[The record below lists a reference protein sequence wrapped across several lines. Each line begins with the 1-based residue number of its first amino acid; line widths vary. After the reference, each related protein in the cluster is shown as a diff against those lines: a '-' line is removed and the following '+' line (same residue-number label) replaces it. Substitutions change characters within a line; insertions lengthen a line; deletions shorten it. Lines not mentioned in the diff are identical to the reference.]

1 MVKMDSKELS
11 IQNAIADLDSGVF
24 TSERA
29 AARWHGVARS
39 TLQGRRAGQQPHAI
53 AHSNQQRLTP
63 EQERFLA
70 DWILEEDARAQPPSH
85 PRVREMAIRILH
97 MNGDYEPL
105 GQEWVSHFI
114 ARNPRVAS
122 TVGRTI
128 ESARTTAA
136 NYEKIRAFLE
146 LFERTRIELGIQ
158 YEDIWNMDETGCALG
173 VCTNSQ
179 VVASSSKKKAYLK
192 SPEDREWVSI
202 IETISAVGVKL
213 QCLVIFKGKHL
224 QSTWFP
230 AQGTPDWV
238 YTTSENGWT
247 SNAIGCE
254 WLQRIFIPNT
264 SPSTSGYRLLLL
276 DGHGSH
282 TPIDFMILCKV
293 NKIHI
298 LYLPAHA
305 SHLLQPL
312 DLAPFSVLK
321 SRYRAEIKALSAL
334 DDAAP
339 VKKERFVVSY
349 NKARKEALSERV
361 IRAGWRAAGLCP
373 YNPGLVL
380 HSSQISGRPTTP
392 PATSQPSDLS
402 NQLLSTPQSSQAL
415 YRLQQ
420 QLLLSESLTR
430 STRLVLGK
438 AGKAIAKANTKA
450 AQLEAQ
456 NKRLQ
461 YQLDSTPITRS
472 RKRVQVDPNERFSNA
487 EKIQAAIDRAAALQA
502 QQASTSPEKKAQKA
516 AAAAAALSLQS
527 MCTEW
532 QI

>member
-1 MVKMDSKELS
+1 M
-11 IQNAIADLDSGVF
+11 A
-24 TSERA
+24 T
-29 AARWHGVARS
+29 
-39 TLQGRRAGQQPHAI
+39 
-53 AHSNQQRLTP
+53 RLL
-63 EQERFLA
+63 R
-70 DWILEEDARAQPPSH
+70 
-85 PRVREMAIRILH
+85 
-97 MNGDYEPL
+97 MNGDHEPL
-105 GQEWVSHFI
+105 GQLWIPHFI

-122 TVGRTI
+122 IVGRTI

-136 NYEKIRAFLE
+136 SYKTIRAFLK

-173 VCTNSQ
+173 VCTNTQ
-179 VVASSSKKKAYLK
+179 VVASSSKKKAYIK

-202 IETISAVGVKL
+202 VETISAIGIKL

-230 AQGTPDWV
+230 AQGTPNWL
-238 YTTSENGWT
+238 YTTSENRWT
-247 SNAIGCE
+247 SNAIGYE

-264 SPSTSGYRLLLL
+264 SPSTGGYRLLLL
-276 DGHGSH
+276 DGHGSY
-282 TPIDFMILCKV
+282 TPIDFMILCKA

-339 VKKERFVVSY
+339 IKKERFVASY
-349 NKARKEALSERV
+349 NKARDEALSERV
-361 IRAGWRAAGLCP
+361 IRAGWRASGLCP
-373 YNPGLVL
+373 YNPSLVL

-392 PATSQPSDLS
+392 PAPSQPSDPS

-415 YRLQQ
+415 YRLQK
-420 QLLLSESLTR
+420 QLLLSEPLTR

-438 AGKAIAKANTKA
+438 AGKALAKANTRA

-472 RKRVQVDPNERFSNA
+472 RKRVQVNPNERFSNA

-502 QQASTSPEKKAQKA
+502 QQANKSPEKEAQKA
-516 AAAAAALSLQS
+516 AAVAAALTLQS

>member
-1 MVKMDSKELS
+1 
-11 IQNAIADLDSGVF
+11 
-24 TSERA
+24 
-29 AARWHGVARS
+29 
-39 TLQGRRAGQQPHAI
+39 
-53 AHSNQQRLTP
+53 
-63 EQERFLA
+63 
-70 DWILEEDARAQPPSH
+70 
-85 PRVREMAIRILH
+85 
-97 MNGDYEPL
+97 
-105 GQEWVSHFI
+105 
-114 ARNPRVAS
+114 
-122 TVGRTI
+122 
-128 ESARTTAA
+128 
-136 NYEKIRAFLE
+136 
-146 LFERTRIELGIQ
+146 
-158 YEDIWNMDETGCALG
+158 MDETGCALG

-179 VVASSSKKKAYLK
+179 VVASSSKKKAYIK
-192 SPEDREWVSI
+192 SLEDREWVSI

-247 SNAIGCE
+247 SNAIGYE

-264 SPSTSGYRLLLL
+264 SPSTGGYRLLIL

-298 LYLPAHA
+298 LYLLAHA

-321 SRYRAEIKALSAL
+321 GHYRAEIKALSAL

-339 VKKERFVVSY
+339 IKKERFVVSY
-349 NKARKEALSERV
+349 NKAREEALSERV
-361 IRAGWRAAGLCP
+361 IRAGWRASGLCP

-380 HSSQISGRPTTP
+380 LSSQVTGRPTTP
-392 PATSQPSDLS
+392 PPTSQASAASDLIFT
-402 NQLLSTPQSSQAL
+402 TPRSSQAL
-415 YRLQQ
+415 YRAQQ
-420 QLLLSESLTR
+420 QLLLTESLSR

-438 AGKAIAKANTKA
+438 AGKAIAEANTRA

-456 NKRLQ
+456 NQRLK
-461 YQLDSTPITRS
+461 YQLDSTRITRL
-472 RKRVQVDPNERFSNA
+472 RKRVQINPNERFSNA
-487 EKIQAAIDRAAALQA
+487 ESIQAAIDRAAALQA
-502 QQASTSPEKKAQKA
+502 QQASTSPEKEAKKA
-516 AAAAAALSLQS
+516 ATAAAALSLQS